1 MKTNTLFRKF
11 LYTILLVVAVSFVAS
26 ALENSGILTSKEL
39 NARGGL
45 PNYFSKIQKGK
56 SIRVAYLGGSITAQ
70 AGWRV
75 YSLEWMKE
83 KFPLAKFEEI
93 HAAIGGTGSNFGV
106 FRLHEH
112 VLRFK
117 PDLLF
122 VEFAVNDDG
131 AASERV
137 IRAMEGIVRQ
147 TWEDNPYV
155 DICFVYT
162 IKGDFLETET
172 NGQLPKSAQAM
183 EKVADKYGI
192 PSVNFGFEVAQQV
205 KEGKLIFS
213 NPDSKEVNGVPV
225 FCPDRVHP
233 YVETGHKIYKTVLA
247 RSFDTIKKE
256 KTAKAKKHKVSK
268 PVNPEYFSDTRMLDF
283 TNAELSDNWE
293 IIPVEDDE
301 RFNGFGRF
309 LDHVGRTCYTG
320 ETIAV
325 HFKGT
330 AIGVYDIM
338 GPDAGKVAV
347 EIDGEPRDTLSR
359 FDKYC
364 TYRRMNFVIIDKLE
378 NKEHQVVFKV
388 IAEPFDKRSILTKK
402 EDFDQHPEKYSENC
416 WHVGKI
422 LLDGELL
429 K

>member
-1 MKTNTLFRKF
+1 MKTNTLSRKF
-11 LYTILLVVAVSFVAS
+11 LYTFLLVAAVSFAAL
-26 ALENSGILTSKEL
+26 ALENSGVPVSTEL
-39 NARGGL
+39 RVRGGL
-45 PNYFSKIQKGK
+45 PNYFSKIQKGE

-70 AGWRV
+70 SGWRV

-83 KFPLAKFEEI
+83 KFPQAKFEEI

-112 VLRFK
+112 VLQFK

-131 AASERV
+131 ADADRIV
-137 IRAMEGIVRQ
+137 RAMEGIVRQ

-205 KEGKLIFS
+205 KEGKLIFA
-213 NPDSKEVNGVPV
+213 NPDSKEINGVPV

-233 YVETGHKIYKTVLA
+233 YVETGHKIYKSVLA
-247 RSFDTIKKE
+247 RSFETIKKE
-256 KTAKAKKHKVSK
+256 KTAKAKKHKLPK
-268 PVNPEYFSDTRMLDF
+268 PIDSEYFSDTRMLDF
-283 TNAELSDNWE
+283 TNAELSNNWE
-293 IIPVEDDE
+293 IIPVKEDE

-309 LDHVGRTCYTG
+309 LNQVGRACNTG

-325 HFKGT
+325 HFKGK

-378 NKEHQVVFKV
+378 DKEHQVVFKV

-402 EDFDQHPEKYSENC
+402 EDFDQYPEKYKENC

-422 LLDGELL
+422 MLDGELI